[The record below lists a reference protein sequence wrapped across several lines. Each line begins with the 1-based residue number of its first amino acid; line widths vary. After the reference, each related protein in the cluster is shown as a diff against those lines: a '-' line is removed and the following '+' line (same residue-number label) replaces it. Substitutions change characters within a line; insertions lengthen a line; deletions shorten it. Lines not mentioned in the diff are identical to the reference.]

1 MVPRDSLARF
11 ISPPPSVPLVVQH
24 DGLCHVLADVYVVL
38 TCDITGGLVL
48 LLGSHDSGRT
58 DADVRVSYHLLDE
71 RPLVVASDRA
81 VEHLAGDR
89 ELQPAVL
96 DAIADDEAVLEEL
109 SCLRDPLVPS
119 KPWVGIEEGEQ
130 QHVGVEHAGNRVADG
145 QICRFAHL
153 SLVLG
158 AGRAPVQDAPLAL
171 GEGAELLED
180 DFLLIVGELVF
191 VTCLIPEEGY
201 EVLGRGLSGFGV

>member
-1 MVPRDSLARF
+1 M
-11 ISPPPSVPLVVQH
+11 VQH
-24 DGLCHVLADVYVVL
+24 DGLRHILADVYVIL
-38 TCDITGGLVL
+38 TCVITGGLDL

-58 DADVRVSYHLLDE
+58 DAVVRVFYHLLDE
-71 RPLVVASDRA
+71 RPLVVGSDRA

-109 SCLRDPLVPS
+109 SCLRDLLVPS

-130 QHVGVEHAGNRVADG
+130 QAGVEHAGNRIADG
-145 QICRFAHL
+145 QVCRSAHL
-153 SLVLG
+153 GLILG
-158 AGRAPVQDAPLAL
+158 AGRAPALDAPLAL

-180 DFLLIVGELVF
+180 DFPVIVGRTRLRNVSR
-191 VTCLIPEEGY
+191 PEEGD
-201 EVLGRGLSGFGV
+201 EVLGRGLFGFGV